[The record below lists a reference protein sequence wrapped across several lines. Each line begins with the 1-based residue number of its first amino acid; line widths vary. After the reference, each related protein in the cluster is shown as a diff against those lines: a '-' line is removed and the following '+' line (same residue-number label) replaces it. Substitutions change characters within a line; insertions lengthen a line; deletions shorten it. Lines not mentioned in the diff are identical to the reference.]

1 MSTTFLSAVT
11 ARAADC
17 STADC
22 STADCCTADCRIN
35 LTTLPHDLLVLVAER
50 LPGTV
55 ALQLATC
62 CSALKAA
69 ALSSRSWHERLHD
82 MGFTEAGVARWLE
95 GGRSLVEAYLYSTV
109 KHEAVELSELRR
121 SPVRAYGWRGACDM
135 RLCIEFANRW
145 PKPIWTFI
153 TPRAPD
159 DVPAPWAEA
168 DQMACHPRGELFCSV
183 FESHGRELQVLS
195 LPRIEGEREFESLMA
210 PVPLE
215 QRLETGWLPL
225 SWGGALN
232 LAVPGA
238 CGTPVVT
245 GVPLPV
251 KRGLTVLSEVT
262 IRLDAQTW
270 AAAEASG
277 ELVLEVLQAIDVVC
291 IGADDSAQASP
302 TDEHPDTSDACEW
315 EVPLDEAVATAWRQ
329 VGAANENYETDPFQP
344 WFSPVPLVSASDA
357 PPDAVFLRS
366 RPHVAVNVSGW
377 AFLKKHRKPP
387 RRFTFTAL
395 RRTTA
400 VLPL

>member
-1 MSTTFLSAVT
+1 MSTTFLDAV
-11 ARAADC
+11 AVRAADY

-22 STADCCTADCRIN
+22 SSTADCRTN
-35 LTTLPHDLLVLVAER
+35 LSALPHDLLLLVAER
-50 LPGTV
+50 LPGKV

-62 CSALKAA
+62 CATLKAA
-69 ALSSRSWHERLHD
+69 ALNSRSWHERLHD
-82 MGFTEAGVARWLE
+82 MGFTDTGVARWLE

-121 SPVRAYGWRGACDM
+121 TPVRAYGWRGACDM
-135 RLCIEFANRW
+135 RLCIELANRW
-145 PKPIWTFI
+145 PNPIWTFI

-159 DVPAPWAEA
+159 GVPAPWAEA
-168 DQMACHPRGELFCSV
+168 EELACHPRGELFCSV

-195 LPRIEGEREFESLMA
+195 LPRVEGEREFEPLMA

-215 QRLETGWLPL
+215 QLLETGWVQLRP
-225 SWGGALN
+225 SAEC
-232 LAVPGA
+232 PSPS
-238 CGTPVVT
+238 GTPAVT
-245 GVPLPV
+245 AVPLPV

-262 IRLDAQTW
+262 IRLDARTW

-277 ELVLEVLQAIDVVC
+277 ELVLEVLQATDVVC
-291 IGADDSAQASP
+291 IGDSDSGGIP
-302 TDEHPDTSDACEW
+302 DEPVDVCAW
-315 EVPLDEAVATAWRQ
+315 QVPLDEAVATAWQQ

-344 WFSPVPLVSASDA
+344 WFSPVPLASAGDA

-366 RPHVAVNVSGW
+366 RPHVAVSVSGW
-377 AFLKKHRKPP
+377 AFRKKHRRPP

-400 VLPL
+400 VLAL